1 MAKRSLLVGMIP
13 KRQVAKA
20 EETSLGS
27 PHNGNH
33 LFPSCHIYRCTNKS
47 TEENPPMRNNIFS
60 HEFSAYF
67 GSWISF
73 HRLHMS
79 FGHELR
85 SLCWLLLAIQ

>member
-13 KRQVAKA
+13 KRQVVTA
-20 EETSLGS
+20 EETSQSPLHYGS
-27 PHNGNH
+27 YSFSDP
-33 LFPSCHIYRCTNKS
+33 KS
-47 TEENPPMRNNIFS
+47 PTESIEENAPMRNNIFS
-60 HEFSAYF
+60 HEFSAYS